1 MLSLLKALSFLLG
14 RMPMSIASL
23 LGRIVG
29 AVGYRFLKRHRNIA
43 LSNLDL
49 AFGDSIS
56 NSERE
61 RITKAVFRNLATMF
75 FEFTRIP
82 WMERADVERL
92 VKFSGLENFDKALAK
107 GKGAIL
113 LTGHFGNWELL
124 GSSLGQ
130 MGYKLDIVVRMLD
143 HPVFEEFVSWTRTS
157 SGNRIVYKNR
167 AMRKLLKSLESNSI
181 VAILVDQNVS
191 AVEGFFVDFFGRSA
205 CTNKGPAH
213 LALVSGAAVV
223 PAFIMREGGG
233 HRVVVLE
240 ELEVINTGDREQD
253 ALVNTARFT
262 RTVEEM
268 IRRCPDEWFWVHRR
282 WKTRPVKESGRSE
295 GTLEG
300 N

>member
-1 MLSLLKALSFLLG
+1 MRCLTRENMDRHVTLADPKLWRQLVSEHGERGAL
-14 RMPMSIASL
+14 I
-23 LGRIVG
+23 
-29 AVGYRFLKRHRNIA
+29 
-43 LSNLDL
+43 
-49 AFGDSIS
+49 
-56 NSERE
+56 
-61 RITKAVFRNLATMF
+61 
-75 FEFTRIP
+75 
-82 WMERADVERL
+82 
-92 VKFSGLENFDKALAK
+92 
-107 GKGAIL
+107 

-282 WKTRPVKESGRSE
+282 WKTRPRKESGRSE